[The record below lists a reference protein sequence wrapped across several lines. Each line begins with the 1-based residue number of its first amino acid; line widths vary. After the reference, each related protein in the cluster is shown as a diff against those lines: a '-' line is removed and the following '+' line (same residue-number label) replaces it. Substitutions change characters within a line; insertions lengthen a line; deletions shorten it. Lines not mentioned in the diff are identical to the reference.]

1 MKEPRLILFVLS
13 GLYFLLPLVSAAQ
26 KSMSSDSLLSMAAAE
41 RRNGAYDKALQLDL
55 SALSKA
61 KQINNRPAVAAANN
75 GIATDYMR
83 IGDLKKSRTYY
94 EQALKIYGQLRDS
107 INIGDQH
114 YKIGVLDVDEGRL
127 DEARIRFNNAVKI
140 FERRNNYPGLA
151 DVYNGYAAMFYN
163 LQNLDSVAW
172 YAEKSLHYYRL
183 AGNTDAESF
192 MYINLGSLFNSQ
204 KNHLKA
210 IQYVRRGIELADS
223 SGLMNQMRQ
232 GYRNLSETYA
242 MLGDWKQAYEN
253 QLLYVR
259 YNDSIFNQQK
269 NEAMVKYEA
278 LYQTSEK
285 ERKIQEQKTDL
296 LEKEGRIES
305 IRNTRNLL
313 VLLFV
318 VAVVIALFFVYRFNT
333 RKKINRLLDEKNKQ
347 LEEMNVFKDRIFA
360 IISHDLRSPVT
371 SFSRITSALNTAID
385 KLPPQEIKKYLND
398 IEGSAAELQNMLRGL
413 LHWSL
418 TQQSGANVHI
428 RPELLSECIHEAVTD
443 CHGAMNEKQIQLK
456 TEIPD
461 NMAVMTDKGLL
472 HIVLRNVLSNAVKF
486 SAAGD
491 LVAVLVSG
499 VDHQCFVDICDHGPG
514 VSDEVAAR
522 LFGKLSPDAPSRG
535 GGFGLF
541 ISAELL
547 KKMNSS
553 IYLASTS
560 AEGSVFRIVLPIA
573 NPVSYENKN
582 CHCRRPHHCS

>member
-1 MKEPRLILFVLS
+1 MKKPRFIIYCLLGLS
-13 GLYFLLPLVSAAQ
+13 FLLPLVSTAQ
-26 KSMSSDSLLSMAAAE
+26 KSVSPDSLLSMAAAE

-55 SALSKA
+55 LALSKA
-61 KQINNRPAVAAANN
+61 KQINNLPALAAANN

-83 IGDLKKSRTYY
+83 IGDIKKSRTYY
-94 EQALKIYGQLRDS
+94 EQALIIYGQLRDS

-114 YKIGVLDVDEGRL
+114 YKIGVLDVDEGRM
-127 DEARIRFNNAVKI
+127 DEARIRFYTAVKI
-140 FERRNNYPGLA
+140 FECRNNYPGLA

-192 MYINLGSLFNSQ
+192 MYINLGALFNSQ

-210 IQYVRRGIELADS
+210 IQYVRRGIDLADS
-223 SGLMNQMRQ
+223 SGLINQMRQ
-232 GYRNLSETYA
+232 GYKSLSETYA
-242 MLGDWKQAYEN
+242 MIGDWKQAYDN

-285 ERKIQEQKTDL
+285 ERKIQEQKADL
-296 LEKEGRIES
+296 LSKENRIKS
-305 IRNTRNLL
+305 IQNTRNILI
-313 VLLFV
+313 LLFI
-318 VAVVIALFFVYRFNT
+318 VALIVALFFVYRYIT

-347 LEEMNVFKDRIFA
+347 LEEINAFKDRIFA

-385 KLPPQEIKKYLND
+385 QLPPKEIKKYLND
-398 IEGSAAELQNMLRGL
+398 IEVSAIELQNMLRGL

-418 TQQSGANVHI
+418 TQQSGANVQTQAV
-428 RPELLSECIHEAVTD
+428 LLSECIQDVVAD
-443 CHGAMNEKQIQLK
+443 CRGALSEKQISLE

-461 NMAVMTDKGLL
+461 SLTALSDKGLL

-486 SAAGD
+486 SDAGD
-491 LVAVLVSG
+491 RIVIRVTESDG
-499 VDHQCFVDICDHGPG
+499 KCFIDVCDNGPG
-514 VSDEVAAR
+514 VPDEVASR
-522 LFGKLSPDAPSRG
+522 LFGTMASDAPSRG

-547 KKMNSS
+547 KKMNGSIRLAASS
-553 IYLASTS
+553 AD
-560 AEGSVFRIVLPIA
+560 GSVFRIVLPIA
-573 NPVSYENKN
+573 NLV
-582 CHCRRPHHCS
+582 